1 MGSRRGLS
9 PITKQFSAYLA
20 FAIVNLDPKKVPIKL
35 IRRKKVE
42 VNFFYERGERRDLG
56 PGWSRGPSVLL
67 QYSPVGG
74 DTPASPATPAERQTS
89 GQSNLR

>member
-56 PGWSRGPSVLL
+56 LGSWLVSRSLRPPPIFSSWRGHS
-67 QYSPVGG
+67 
-74 DTPASPATPAERQTS
+74 SPARSDKLAARVI
-89 GQSNLR
+89 